1 MHHDGHDVLAARQQ
15 RASDCKRDEAYHKG
29 EYVARHVLRDGACD
43 KRVDRRGEHV
53 AQCEAALPQAEQ
65 EHRRQA
71 EALGERPQVGP
82 RHRGHDGEVDEQQL
96 VVKRQARGD
105 GEGQRRHE
113 NGDDGHH
120 GAECPAERLVAPS
133 NRRAHRKHQRP
144 SHKHEEDAQKRP
156 HKARL
161 RLHDDACVHDDVALN
176 QAHAEHCGKHRPR
189 KRPTLDLE
197 FGEIGVLAHV
207 GIGKAVGHA
216 RAQKHQVGE
225 LQKRDDGMQPRRLGQ
240 EGSQQNIG
248 ADAADHADH
257 GVQRDVAQAQAPE
270 ADAPQKDEQAHAQ
283 AVADAA
289 DERKHRLHRGVNVAA
304 GDAAEGAGNEKRHR
318 DDNGL
323 VGAENRMH
331 ALVDKGTAEQHG
343 GRRRAEGV
351 THEAGHGT
359 RALIASKH
367 HVEGKQK
374 HEAQAQRLAV
384 HLSQVALV
392 CRLHVK
398 AHLWYAQCHPIPPS
412 RGICRLARPA

>member
-1 MHHDGHDVLAARQQ
+1 MQQ
-15 RASDCKRDEAYHKG
+15 RG
-29 EYVARHVLRDGACD
+29 
-43 KRVDRRGEHV
+43 
-53 AQCEAALPQAEQ
+53 
-65 EHRRQA
+65 
-71 EALGERPQVGP
+71 
-82 RHRGHDGEVDEQQL
+82 
-96 VVKRQARGD
+96 
-105 GEGQRRHE
+105 
-113 NGDDGHH
+113 
-120 GAECPAERLVAPS
+120 
-133 NRRAHRKHQRP
+133 
-144 SHKHEEDAQKRP
+144 
-156 HKARL
+156 
-161 RLHDDACVHDDVALN
+161 
-176 QAHAEHCGKHRPR
+176 
-189 KRPTLDLE
+189 
-197 FGEIGVLAHV
+197 
-207 GIGKAVGHA
+207 
-216 RAQKHQVGE
+216 
-225 LQKRDDGMQPRRLGQ
+225 LGQ

-289 DERKHRLHRGVNVAA
+289 DERKRCLHRGVYVAA

-331 ALVDKGTAEQHG
+331 AVVDKGAAEQHDG
-343 GRRRAEGV
+343 GRRAEGV
-351 THEAGHGT
+351 AHEARHDT

-392 CRLHVK
+392 GCLHVK

-412 RGICRLARPA
+412 RGICRFARPA